1 MQARPLRLSISVLA
15 VGSLLAACGDD
26 GAASGVSAAET
37 VPAATVAATAPPT
50 TVAAST
56 VLPVDEECNSEL
68 RTMQVAVEAYYAQ
81 NGEYPTSEAELV
93 QVQFIRVESAAYD
106 LVPDTGEV
114 VRVPGV
120 PCPADDSAEQSAP
133 MTADDMYATLT
144 EQEIAGFGGTECA
157 RELMEIAAAGERF
170 VAREGRNPESLDEM
184 AVDLDIEPVLW
195 QYDTG
200 DETLTPAPGSPC
212 VDFPTQEAASICEA
226 ERNTLTVAVEAYTA
240 QYGAPPASEDDLVG
254 GFLRQSV
261 ERYDL
266 DGSAQV
272 VVAPGGPCDTV
283 PAPTTTA
290 P

>member
-1 MQARPLRLSISVLA
+1 MHRAVHRLA
-15 VGSLLAACGDD
+15 VTLLAGSTLVLAACGDR
-26 GAASGVSAAET
+26 STESAGGTVPPAPAVAET
-37 VPAATVAATAPPT
+37 PAPT
-50 TVAAST
+50 TAAVT
-56 VLPVDEECNSEL
+56 TTAAPDVECTSDL
-68 RTMQVAVEAYYAQ
+68 RTLEVATEAYFAQ
-81 NGEYPTSEAELV
+81 NGVFPKSETELV
-93 QVQFIRVESAAYD
+93 DVRYMRAEIDAYD

-133 MTADDMYATLT
+133 MTADDMYTTLT
-144 EQEIAGFGGTECA
+144 EQEIAGFGGPQCA

-195 QYDTG
+195 QYDAG

-212 VDFPTQEAASICEA
+212 VDFPTQEAESICEA

-240 QYGAPPASEDDLVG
+240 QYGAPPASEDDLVRD
-254 GFLRQSV
+254 FLRQSV

-283 PAPTTTA
+283 PTPATTA